1 MAFRMINNTAGI
13 KLINATD
20 MATGKALPN
29 KTACIVN
36 FHTSKSRLWKQLN
49 ATKQFHK
56 LFSTD
61 KPSDVY
67 NMSST
72 VA

>member
-1 MAFRMINNTAGI
+1 MGFRIINNTAGI

-20 MATGKALPN
+20 VATGKALPN

-36 FHTSKSRLWKQLN
+36 FDTTKSRLRKQLN

-61 KPSDVY
+61 TPSDVY
-67 NMSST
+67 RLST
-72 VA
+72 VP